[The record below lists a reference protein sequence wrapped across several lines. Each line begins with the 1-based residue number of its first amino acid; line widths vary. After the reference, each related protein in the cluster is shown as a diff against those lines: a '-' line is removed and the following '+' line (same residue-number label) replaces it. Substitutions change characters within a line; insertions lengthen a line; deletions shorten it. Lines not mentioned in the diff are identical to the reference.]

1 MATNLSVQQK
11 QLLNVVPRAALLLS
25 LASAFYMIWSIL
37 RSAYNRNR
45 VYHRI
50 MLGCAIS
57 VIIYAG
63 NKLWGSAAAPVGS
76 SVLGAKG
83 NETTCSIQGFLHVFT
98 SFTVALYYASL
109 SFLSYVVISSKF
121 RYKKTIWLEKY
132 VHFGV
137 ISIPLA
143 ISVAI
148 LSYQA
153 YNPVISGCGFA
164 SDPVGC
170 GDNFFTGE
178 PGLTCTR
185 GPQNIQELQ
194 VYLGFLP
201 TFLVLFSPF
210 VVMTIVYFKAWRLRS
225 THKKLAFSIANQT
238 GVYLLVTLA
247 IYSFRV
253 IDLTIY
259 SLTGSTYFI
268 SHLLAQVNEALNGVW
283 MLISY
288 LWFRTN
294 GTAIEDQGILNSHSS
309 VLPVS
314 GENNNETTVQSN
326 NHCFSRPRQSIFDGF
341 DESSV
346 RTDNSTAEP

>member
-1 MATNLSVQQK
+1 MAPNLSDEEK
-11 QLLNVVPRAALLLS
+11 QLLNVIPRAALLFS
-25 LASAFYMIWSIL
+25 SASAIYMIWSIL
-37 RSAYNRNR
+37 RSAYNRHR

-63 NKLWGSAAAPVGS
+63 NKFWGSAAAPVGS

-98 SFTVALYYASL
+98 TLTLALYYASL
-109 SFLSYVVISSKF
+109 SFLSYVVVSSNF
-121 RYKKTIWLEKY
+121 CYKRTLWLEKY

-137 ISIPLA
+137 ISIPLS
-143 ISVAI
+143 ISVAV

-153 YNPVISGCGFA
+153 FNPVISGCGFT

-170 GDNFFTGE
+170 GDNFYTGE
-178 PGLTCTR
+178 PGLTCAR
-185 GPQNIQELQ
+185 GPQNIKELQ
-194 VYLGFLP
+194 LYLGFLP
-201 TFLVLFSPF
+201 TFFVLFSPF

-225 THKKLAFSIANQT
+225 TDKKLALSIANQT
-238 GVYLLVTLA
+238 GFYLLVTLA

-253 IDLTIY
+253 IDLTIF

-268 SHLLAQVNEALNGVW
+268 SHLLAQVNEALNGMW

-294 GTAIEDQGILNSHSS
+294 GTAIEDQAVSNSYPS
-309 VLPVS
+309 VLPVL
-314 GENNNETTVQSN
+314 GENNNESMFQSN
-326 NHCFSRPRQSIFDGF
+326 RCLNRPRHSIFDGF

-346 RTDNSTAEP
+346 SAEGNDDES